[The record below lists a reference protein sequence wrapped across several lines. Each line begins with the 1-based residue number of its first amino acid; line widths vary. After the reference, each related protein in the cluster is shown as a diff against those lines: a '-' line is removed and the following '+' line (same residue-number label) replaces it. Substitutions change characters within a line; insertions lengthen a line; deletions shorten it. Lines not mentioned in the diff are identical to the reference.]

1 MIGNSINELIS
12 IAERQSD
19 ERLAQELNP
28 QTETGM
34 LGPTWLP
41 ASELAFR
48 QKIRAEAQA
57 QPQNNPPVVQQLAQ
71 ASAPPMMPQQMP
83 QQMPPQMMAE
93 GGLVGYANGGYVDV
107 GQRLGPLMSPDDL
120 LRRNFPQYFSVS
132 PDQQI
137 VDDAIDQLMDNQPNI
152 ARQAADQA
160 NLNAQL
166 AMGERN
172 LLRNRED
179 EMLEN
184 RLTNMERQS
193 EQYNQSSRPT
203 IIGKDQVSGI
213 SGLNPDDIRNAGNL
227 DIDDQGNIINKS
239 EQNFN
244 ERLLSMATDAPYDEN
259 TSPFG
264 RDVREFFRR
273 IEGYGTTEETE
284 KEILAR
290 QIEKEQGKNLNLI
303 QTEGGV
309 TGYLKKGVSDEEL
322 ARMTQAEKF
331 YEGLMDEGRPT
342 GISPRKTIGE
352 LDSKTISRYFANN
365 PDEYAQL
372 QAYQKE
378 FGEKEGLLRFAEQGG
393 YKPIEEIEVTANER
407 QALEK
412 IQQDASNDPNST
424 KQQVAVTGDGTPI
437 VSKETTINQSGG
449 NKGVT
454 DDAFLAEEQ
463 RLSKAKEEI
472 FKGNMDRKWMAI
484 AAGAFNAAQRGA
496 PTLMQGLADLGGDV
510 TKELQKL
517 DKEDQDRAIALH
529 EIYLQE
535 ATLAEAKRK
544 TDLTYASDMADVMS
558 KLNQAGIDNK
568 MDQLKYLLESGT
580 DYADIAKSISQGMID
595 NDYQFTADI
604 LHSKIGN
611 PSARIGY
618 NQHLSKLKNKEA
630 EIISKIQE
638 EIGEDYNPENSEH
651 RERAMVLYDEFLSD
665 NPGLREIRSD
675 YWSGTNQSD
684 WVTGTLIL

>member
-120 LRRNFPQYFSVS
+120 LRRNFPQYFPVS

-152 ARQAADQA
+152 ADQA

-172 LLRNRED
+172 LIRNRED

-227 DIDDQGNIINKS
+227 DIDDQGNIIKDNIYP
-239 EQNFN
+239 N
-244 ERLLSMATDAPYDEN
+244 L
-259 TSPFG
+259 
-264 RDVREFFRR
+264 
-273 IEGYGTTEETE
+273 EETLTE
-284 KEILAR
+284 RAKIRGGILPGILSGMKNIAGKSVQGYLDFVGPEILA
-290 QIEKEQGKNLNLI
+290 
-303 QTEGGV
+303 
-309 TGYLKKGVSDEEL
+309 S
-322 ARMTQAEKF
+322 
-331 YEGLMDEGRPT
+331 EGLDPNLYDSDLVNSILSGNKNQKQGDDIKGDDIP
-342 GISPRKTIGE
+342 IG
-352 LDSKTISRYFANN
+352 DDIYDMRTAMN
-365 PDEYAQL
+365 
-372 QAYQKE
+372 
-378 FGEKEGLLRFAEQGG
+378 
-393 YKPIEEIEVTANER
+393 EIEANER
-407 QALEK
+407 KVLEE
-412 IQQDASNDPNST
+412 ISN
-424 KQQVAVTGDGTPI
+424 QDGTPKGPI
-437 VSKETTINQSGG
+437 TNINADGTNVNAKASTVKSSTTGTALQND
-449 NKGVT
+449 VL
-454 DDAFLAEEQ
+454 LAEQQ
-463 RLSKAKEEI
+463 RLDELKEQI

-510 TKELQKL
+510 TGELQKL
-517 DKEDQDRAIALH
+517 DKEDQDRALALY

-544 TDLTYASDMADVMS
+544 TDLTYEAAMYGHSIDSLQNIADRIGKDAKEVLDAT
-558 KLNQAGIDNK
+558 KAFDTAKKNK
-568 MDQLKYLLESGT
+568 TLGDFGT
-580 DYADIAKSISQGMID
+580 EQYIGSVIDYADLGVVSAALDYNQEIGKLNAKEKEIL
-595 NDYQFTADI
+595 ADI
-604 LHSKIGN
+604 EDFDPNNPDHIKEAREEMTEYLNDN
-611 PSARIGY
+611 PSMKLLY
-618 NQHLSKLKNKEA
+618 N
-630 EIISKIQE
+630 
-638 EIGEDYNPENSEH
+638 
-651 RERAMVLYDEFLSD
+651 
-665 NPGLREIRSD
+665 D
-675 YWSGTNQSD
+675 YWSKRATQDEKGQTIPFDISSSLIIRPP
-684 WVTGTLIL
+684 TG